1 MEDSEISFR
10 LTVVGV
16 VTRVNSIL
24 IIQSNLQN
32 FWTLRTGRHVI
43 SNPRTENMGLVNSSS
58 DW

>member
-1 MEDSEISFR
+1 MDDSEISFG

-16 VTRVNSIL
+16 VMRVNSML

-32 FWTLRTGRHVI
+32 CWPLWTGCHVI
-43 SNPRTENMGLVNSSS
+43 SNPCTENMGLVNSSS